1 MAGITR
7 YERAV
12 LGAAAAFLLF
22 TGGWFLGKQNQS
34 VPYQVTT
41 AKQEQQDTAVQPE
54 QSEPQKPDSLLEG
67 ERINLNEA
75 DLYDLQRLPGIGEKR
90 AGDILAYRQENG
102 PFESVEE
109 LTQVNGI
116 GEGIL
121 EELRD
126 YVTVETEES

>member
-1 MAGITR
+1 MAGMTR

-34 VPYQVTT
+34 APYQVSTT
-41 AKQEQQDTAVQPE
+41 KQEQQETTVQPE
-54 QSEPQKPDSLLEG
+54 QSRPEKPDSLLEG
-67 ERINLNEA
+67 ERIDLNEA

-90 AGDILAYRQENG
+90 ARDILAYRQENG
-102 PFESVEE
+102 PFESVED
-109 LTQVNGI
+109 LTLVNGI
-116 GEGIL
+116 GDGIM

-126 YVTVETEES
+126 FVTVGTEES

>member
-1 MAGITR
+1 MAGMTR

-34 VPYQVTT
+34 APYQVSTT
-41 AKQEQQDTAVQPE
+41 KQEQQETTVQPE
-54 QSEPQKPDSLLEG
+54 QSRPEKPDSLLEG
-67 ERINLNEA
+67 ERIDLNEA

-90 AGDILAYRQENG
+90 ARDILAYRQENG
-102 PFESVEE
+102 PFESVED
-109 LTQVNGI
+109 LTLVNGI
-116 GEGIL
+116 GDGIM

-126 YVTVETEES
+126 YVTVGTEES

>member
-1 MAGITR
+1 MAGMTR

-22 TGGWFLGKQNQS
+22 IGGWFLGNQNRS
-34 VPYQVTT
+34 ASYQVTT
-41 AKQEQQDTAVQPE
+41 TRQDQQNAVVQPE
-54 QSEPQKPDSLLEG
+54 QSRPEKPDSLLEG

-109 LTQVNGI
+109 LMQINGI

-121 EELRD
+121 EELRN
-126 YVTVETEES
+126 YVTLGAEES

>member
-1 MAGITR
+1 MAGMTR

-34 VPYQVTT
+34 APYQVSTT
-41 AKQEQQDTAVQPE
+41 KQEQQETTVQPE
-54 QSEPQKPDSLLEG
+54 QSRPEKPDSLLEG
-67 ERINLNEA
+67 ERIDLNEA

-102 PFESVEE
+102 PFESVED
-109 LTQVNGI
+109 LTLVNGI
-116 GEGIL
+116 GDGIM

-126 YVTVETEES
+126 YVTVGTEES

>member
-1 MAGITR
+1 MAAMTR

-34 VPYQVTT
+34 ASYQVTT
-41 AKQEQQDTAVQPE
+41 TRQGQQSTVMQPE
-54 QSEPQKPDSLLEG
+54 QSESDKPDSLLDG

-109 LTQVNGI
+109 LKQVDGI
-116 GEGIL
+116 GDGIL

-126 YVTVETEES
+126 YVTVGTEES